1 MTTTEACA
9 LSAFAA
15 LAACALFYL
24 LSEPEPPRSP
34 DGLFSRYEVTP

>member
-1 MTTTEACA
+1 MTTTEAVS

-24 LSEPEPPRSP
+24 LSEPEPRRAP
-34 DGLFSRYEVTP
+34 DGLFSRYEVAP

>member
-1 MTTTEACA
+1 MTNTEAVF

-24 LSEPEPPRSP
+24 LSEPEPRRAP

>member
-1 MTTTEACA
+1 MTTTEAVS

-15 LAACALFYL
+15 LAACALFYW
-24 LSEPEPPRSP
+24 LSEPEPRRSP